1 MSNEPRKSGRTK
13 VSPTNK
19 AQPKSKGKKR
29 TLDDLELSVESIFH
43 QGKPIESHEYNE
55 IYGLEEPSCPASCK
69 SNCSMNPNCLYGLG
83 EKKKGIWTSKPQAMQ
98 LLGYD
103 PSQDIR
109 VQRAHIGLRNLG
121 ATCYMN
127 CLLQLLFMNREFRH
141 GLYQMHIGDSNK
153 TEDMVTLQ
161 LQKVFAFLEWGNQKT
176 YSPSELTR
184 TLNLSTSIQ
193 QDAQEFNK
201 LLLTVLEKS
210 LARAPQDKP
219 HIQRLVQRLFQGTV
233 AYVTT
238 CQKCM
243 KRSPRETQFYEL
255 EMHLQGKSSL
265 EQCMASLF
273 QPEEL
278 TGQDQY
284 FCENCNSKQD
294 ALRSQEIISLP
305 QVLNLQLMRFVYDWK
320 AGGKRKLQE
329 NLSFPLALDMS
340 FAMTVATDS
349 TATGNGDH
357 RHQNGQ
363 PQPSDQPLLC
373 ARCRQR
379 LETSFKFC
387 PQCGEAVP
395 VSVQKPVQVSQ
406 PEDYIYDL
414 VAVLV
419 HKGSSANS
427 GHYIADLKDK
437 STGLW
442 YRFDDESVT
451 LLDSNQTEA
460 HTSDQLKEKEK
471 EKDVASDCSDVMELD
486 GPPVVAQSNKDTKP
500 KKGRT
505 KALLSKSNNKA
516 GSSNG
521 KIASEPIT
529 IADAEESPVHSIY
542 TGTDRASSRNAYMLV
557 YERRTTS
564 RIGAESNP
572 IETASLDSISEL
584 KDEVLARNAEFENE
598 VAEYNVRKEKVTTW
612 LEARRNLA
620 ERVYAEIHPK
630 VGESSYW
637 IPTEWFKKWVT
648 GEPENPKDK
657 KKENGGLEVV
667 GIASDVGSANRYTL
681 QYLLTYPGPIPT
693 YDIVCAHDCLD
704 PLRVWNGDVKRV
716 SAFAWAMLKSEF
728 GLASEPKSAKSH
740 LNSVLD
746 VDSLPTKAADVE
758 TVPELVV
765 EECFCKDCSRSF
777 LTEKKRRKMQS
788 AERQIVSTSLAKYK
802 NKSTAANL
810 APHEAVW
817 VSKRWFAD
825 WKIKQEDHPIVA
837 EKDPWGRPL
846 HPSVTSSVQL
856 GSNMTEDITCE
867 HGGLSVNKTNRRL
880 LGMDAWVLLRERFPA
895 GMEFDAQE
903 VSCVVCAEAENLTK
917 EQTEMSREE
926 RNREKQ
932 QVAGAYKGSQRL
944 ATCRVN
950 GKKALPQ
957 GVYYLIEGQWIADWR
972 KYLDNPSEPM
982 RPGPIC
988 NQSLLCEDHNKLIYD
1003 PSVVFANLL
1012 ALDSTPE
1019 STEYLN
1025 VKKSESISIIKLED
1039 WNYLQAVYSGGPAI
1053 KLEVVHSSAD
1063 TGSARQPVQVIDDP
1077 IQEIIDADMTDD
1089 GPSKK
1094 ESKQSSNIQIFID
1107 NIHPPLC
1114 LHCIRERE
1122 AKERQSKFVY
1132 QVAEIS
1138 VRKLRDDQAVTTTG
1152 GNVSTGS
1159 AAPKRST
1166 RASNVYKVVVNCD
1179 DDLNLLKCKIYEVSE
1194 IGPSR
1199 QMLFLN
1205 GTQLTDSEA
1214 TLGELGILPNSCLE
1228 LKVTESKGLD
1238 EDLMYLLPDKDS
1250 RQNIETG
1257 FKGTALHVSNDDRAS
1272 ESTQRSQA
1280 PPPPPANA
1288 SSASSTISSSSTSRP
1303 TPTRFYGESDGD
1315 NASSDEE
1322 FQLCLPTRKRTVSPS
1337 QKTSKKFK
1345 QDRDT
1350 LTASLNAT
1358 NTPTSLSLPTR

>member
-13 VSPTNK
+13 APSPTHK
-19 AQPKSKGKKR
+19 AQQKSKGKKR
-29 TLDDLELSVESIFH
+29 TLDDVELSVESIFH
-43 QGKPIESHEYNE
+43 QGKPIESHEYDE
-55 IYGLEEPSCPASCK
+55 IYGLEEPSCSPSCK
-69 SNCSMNPNCLYGLG
+69 SNCSMNANCLYGLG
-83 EKKKGIWTSKPQAMQ
+83 EKKKGIWASKPQALQ

-109 VQRAHIGLRNLG
+109 VPRSHIGLRNLG

-161 LQKVFAFLEWGNQKT
+161 LQKVFAFLEWGNRKT

-210 LARAPQDKP
+210 LARAPNDKP

-294 ALRSQEIISLP
+294 ALRSQEILSLP

-329 NLSFPLALDMS
+329 NLSFPLSLDMS
-340 FAMTVATDS
+340 FAMTVATDT
-349 TATGNGDH
+349 TANGHGDNLP
-357 RHQNGQ
+357 QKEQ
-363 PQPSDQPLLC
+363 PQRSDEPLLC
-373 ARCRQR
+373 TRCRQR
-379 LETSFKFC
+379 LEQSFKFC
-387 PQCGEAVP
+387 PQCGEVAAVP
-395 VSVQKPVQVSQ
+395 VQQSVHVSQ

-437 STGLW
+437 ATGLW

-451 LLDSNQTEA
+451 LLDSNQAEV
-460 HTSDQLKEKEK
+460 HTSDQVKEKEK
-471 EKDVASDCSDVMELD
+471 EVGSDSSDVMELD
-486 GPPVVAQSNKDTKP
+486 GPPLSQSNKETKP

-505 KALLSKSNNKA
+505 KALLSKANKA
-516 GSSNG
+516 GSTNG

-529 IADAEESPVHSIY
+529 IVDAEESPGHSIY

-557 YERRTTS
+557 YERRS
-564 RIGAESNP
+564 RIGAESTT
-572 IETASLDSISEL
+572 IEAASLFESITEL
-584 KDEVLARNAEFENE
+584 RDEVLARNAEFESE
-598 VAEYNVRKEKVTTW
+598 VTDYNVRKEKVTTW
-612 LEARRNLA
+612 LEGRRNLA

-637 IPTEWFKKWVT
+637 IPTDWFKKWVT
-648 GEPENPKDK
+648 GEPENSKDK

-667 GIASDVGSANRYTL
+667 GIASDVGASNRYTL
-681 QYLLTYPGPIPT
+681 QYLLAYPGPIPT

-704 PLRVWNGDVKRV
+704 PLRVWNGEVKRV

-728 GLASEPKSAKSH
+728 GLASEPKSVKSH
-740 LNSVLD
+740 LNSVID

-777 LTEKKRRKMQS
+777 LVEKKRRKLQS

-802 NKSTAANL
+802 TKSTAANL
-810 APHEAVW
+810 GPHEAVW

-825 WKIKQEDHPIVA
+825 WKINQEDHPTVTV

-846 HPSVTSSVQL
+846 HPSSSASSGSSSVPL
-856 GSNMTEDITCE
+856 SSNMTQDITCE

-880 LGMDAWVLLRERFPA
+880 LGMDAWRLLRERYSE
-895 GMEFDAQE
+895 GREFDAHE
-903 VSCVVCAEAENLTK
+903 VSCVVCAEAENYTK
-917 EQTEMSREE
+917 EQTEASREE

-932 QVAGAYKGSQRL
+932 QVVGAYRGSQRL

-972 KYLDNPSEPM
+972 KYLDNPSEPL
-982 RPGPIC
+982 RPGPIY
-988 NQSLLCEDHNKLIYD
+988 NQSLLCEGHNKLIYD

-1012 ALDSTPE
+1012 ALDSTFEPIDQ
-1019 STEYLN
+1019 SN
-1025 VKKSESISIIKLED
+1025 VKKSEPMSIIKLED

-1063 TGSARQPVQVIDDP
+1063 AGSARQPVQVADDP
-1077 IQEIIDADMTDD
+1077 IQEIIDADDIDD
-1089 GPSKK
+1089 APSKK
-1094 ESKQSSNIQIFID
+1094 ESKQSSNVQIFID
-1107 NIHPPLC
+1107 NINPPLC
-1114 LHCIRERE
+1114 LQCIRERE

-1138 VRKLRDDQAVTTTG
+1138 VRRLRDDQAVTTTV
-1152 GNVSTGS
+1152 GNVSTSS

-1166 RASNVYKVVVNCD
+1166 RASNVYKVIVNCD
-1179 DDLNLLKCKIYEVSE
+1179 ENLNLLKCKIYEVSE

-1214 TLGELGILPNSCLE
+1214 TLGELGILPNCFLE
-1228 LKVTESKGLD
+1228 LKVTESKGFD
-1238 EDLMYLLPDKDS
+1238 EDLLYLLPDKDS
-1250 RQNIETG
+1250 RHSIETG
-1257 FKGTALHVSNDDRAS
+1257 FKGTALHVSNDDS
-1272 ESTQRSQA
+1272 TSDSTQRAQA
-1280 PPPPPANA
+1280 PSAAANST
-1288 SSASSTISSSSTSRP
+1288 SSAMSSSINSRP
-1303 TPTRFYGESDGD
+1303 NSSRFYGESDGD

-1322 FQLCLPTRKRTVSPS
+1322 FQLCLPTRKRAASPS
-1337 QKTSKKFK
+1337 MKSNKKVK

-1350 LTASLNAT
+1350 VTTSLN
-1358 NTPTSLSLPTR
+1358 TSLSLPTS